1 MNRYI
6 KLALLGAVLLS
17 SSSCNDDFMDLSS
30 ETEINKESF
39 FNTANDLDL
48 FIVGLYNFSG
58 VGIYQADATTDNAST
73 TGNTEI
79 KNIMTGNAS
88 ANTIT
93 NGWSHDDWAQLRKA
107 NFYLENMRKAQISES
122 EKAHYEGLGR
132 YFRARFYVDKVKRFS
147 DVPWVDKALEA
158 NDEDY
163 LFAGRDPRAFVVERI
178 MEDFQY
184 AAQHVN
190 PSSALGAVNKW
201 VVLQEYSRFA
211 LYEGTY
217 RKYHD
222 ELNLKATAGAF
233 LEKAHTLSN
242 QVMNEGGFSIHNT
255 GNPEADYASLFF
267 SENLDNNPEVVLGRF
282 YANNVLN
289 ADEWPGMFG
298 NYEYYPLRDLLQS
311 YLMRDGSFYSSQA
324 GYERFSFVK
333 EFENRD
339 PRLSQSYAFPGWE
352 LIYSH
357 TYAQGPGL
365 YVQQLAKNFSGYH
378 QIKGF
383 QNTLSVEAR
392 RNLDIPLYRYA
403 EVLLNY
409 AEAKAELGILTQED
423 LDRSIN
429 LLRKRAGMPNLMLSQ
444 AVDPVMSTKHANVE
458 SAQRNLVF
466 EVRRE
471 RRVELAFEGF
481 RFDDLMRWN
490 LGKLL
495 ENKRE
500 GIYFSGLGK
509 HDMTGDGIP
518 DLELLP
524 ASATIPA
531 VKEKNSLGREL
542 QYYRTGIFGQ
552 DVGVFLS
559 QGNSGTVETIERTGS
574 FEAPKYYYRPIPQN
588 EIRLNPNLTQIF
600 GW

>member
-6 KLALLGAVLLS
+6 KLALFGAVLLS
-17 SSSCNDDFMDLSS
+17 SSSCNDGFMDLSS

-48 FIVGLYNFSG
+48 FIVGMYNFSG
-58 VGIYQADATTDNAST
+58 LGIYQADATTDNAST
-73 TGNTEI
+73 TGNNEI
-79 KNIMTGNAS
+79 KNLMTGNAT
-88 ANTIT
+88 ATTIT
-93 NGWSHDDWAQLRKA
+93 NGWGHDDWAQLRKA
-107 NFYLENMRKAQISES
+107 NFYLENMRKAQISDS

-147 DVPWVDKALEA
+147 DVPWIDKALEA
-158 NDEDY
+158 NDNDY
-163 LFAGRDPRAFVVERI
+163 LFAGRDPRAFVVDKI
-178 MEDFQY
+178 MEDFEY
-184 AAQHVN
+184 AAQHVR
-190 PSSALGAVNKW
+190 PTSALGAVNKW

-217 RKYHD
+217 RKYHN
-222 ELNLKATAGAF
+222 ELDLKSTSTAF
-233 LEKAHTLSN
+233 LEKAYTLSN
-242 QVMNEGGFSIHNT
+242 QVMSDGGFQIHNT
-255 GNPEADYASLFF
+255 GNPESDYASLFF
-267 SENLDNNPEVVLGRF
+267 NESLDNNREVVLGRF

-289 ADEWPGMFG
+289 ADDWPGMFG

-311 YLMRDGSFYSSQA
+311 YLMRDGSFYSSQP

-339 PRLSQSYAFPGWE
+339 PRLSQSYAYPGWE
-352 LIYSH
+352 LVYSH
-357 TYAQGPGL
+357 TYAQGQGL

-383 QNTLSVEAR
+383 PNTLNVEQR

-403 EVLLNY
+403 EVLLNF
-409 AEAKAELGILTQED
+409 AEAKAELGILTQAD

-429 LLRKRAGMPNLMLSQ
+429 LLRLRAGMPQLSLSQ
-444 AVDPVMSTKHANVE
+444 GIDPVMSAQHANVE
-458 SAQRNLVF
+458 SAQRNMVY

-495 ENKRE
+495 EKKRE

-542 QYYRTGIFGQ
+542 QYYRAGTFTQ

-559 QGNSGTVETIERTGS
+559 QGNSGTVETIERSGT